1 MQSRQSRNHDE
12 EPFAH
17 VDKML
22 LALSHDADGNLAFEL
37 AVVYTLSL
45 SVQLAVM
52 ATTHWIKLV
61 LALSCRSRVLYYE
74 PINGM
79 PHLAYLG
86 QMLEKEGE
94 FGIGIFPE
102 GLVLSQDCQNES

>member
-1 MQSRQSRNHDE
+1 M
-12 EPFAH
+12 
-17 VDKML
+17 
-22 LALSHDADGNLAFEL
+22 
-37 AVVYTLSL
+37 
-45 SVQLAVM
+45 
-52 ATTHWIKLV
+52 
-61 LALSCRSRVLYYE
+61 

-102 GLVLSQDCQNES
+102 GLVLSLDCMSKRVVKYMNSPGA

>member
-1 MQSRQSRNHDE
+1 M
-12 EPFAH
+12 
-17 VDKML
+17 
-22 LALSHDADGNLAFEL
+22 
-37 AVVYTLSL
+37 
-45 SVQLAVM
+45 
-52 ATTHWIKLV
+52 
-61 LALSCRSRVLYYE
+61 

-102 GLVLSQDCQNES
+102 GLVLSRDCMSKQVVKYTNSPGA

>member
-1 MQSRQSRNHDE
+1 MPPVGVAMGVANAARLIY
-12 EPFAH
+12 A
-17 VDKML
+17 
-22 LALSHDADGNLAFEL
+22 
-37 AVVYTLSL
+37 
-45 SVQLAVM
+45 
-52 ATTHWIKLV
+52 
-61 LALSCRSRVLYYE
+61 

-102 GLVLSQDCQNES
+102 GVVLSQDCQNES